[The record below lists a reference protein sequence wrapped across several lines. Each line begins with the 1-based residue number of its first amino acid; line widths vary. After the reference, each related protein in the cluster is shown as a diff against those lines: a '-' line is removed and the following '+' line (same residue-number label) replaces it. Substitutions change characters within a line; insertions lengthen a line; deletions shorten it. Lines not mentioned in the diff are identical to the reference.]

1 MSFAILRLQ
10 KLKSFADVGG
20 SLSHNYRNRETLNA
34 DSDRT
39 HLNDHDLDTNEKCM
53 SAIRDRIPEKRRK
66 DAVLCIE
73 HLITA
78 SPDWDGWSTEK
89 ETAFFEQSRKWL
101 ENKYGK
107 KNVVSTT
114 IHRDETTPHLV
125 AYVVPLDEETGR
137 LNAKKFI
144 GGSRHTLSQMQTD
157 FAVEVKD
164 LGLDRGVQGS
174 KAKHTSIKEYYEKLN
189 NYENEPGIEKGL
201 KYEVPEPDFFES
213 KNAYGERVA
222 ETVAAQIIDQV
233 SERFDRANTLASR
246 ADRFQKELSD
256 TRKTLDEIQQR
267 AKPYFDAIDGY
278 NRKLVDIFDDQLNI
292 LKSKMDDQVQQY
304 EIAYNRRQESEKIEK
319 NKREFEKNWSERLY
333 SMNSEQSKSFNFL
346 LNHIIEFTHDDFER
360 KQKVN
365 ELKRRLI
372 EDPNYA
378 LQSFQYRNREK
389 NPSKHEKRNDFERKI
404 AIDSSN
410 DFDQQP

>member
-1 MSFAILRLQ
+1 MSFAILRIQ

-78 SPDWDGWSTEK
+78 SPDWDGWGTEK

-125 AYVVPLDEETGR
+125 AYVVPLDEESGR

-157 FAVEVKD
+157 FAVEVKG

-174 KAKHTSIKEYYEKLN
+174 KAKHTSIQEYYEKLN

-201 KYEVPEPDFFES
+201 TYEVPEPEFFES
-213 KNAYGERVA
+213 KNVYGERVA
-222 ETVAAQIIDQV
+222 NAMIDQIFDQIAP
-233 SERFDRANTLASR
+233 RFDRANALASQTKKLKKELEDTKKTLA
-246 ADRFQKELSD
+246 EV
-256 TRKTLDEIQQR
+256 QQR
-267 AKPYFDAIDGY
+267 AKPYLDIINKYNHPNLETEFNKQVFKLEKDFD
-278 NRKLVDIFDDQLNI
+278 RQLEYHQFVKRQEKQERFN
-292 LKSKMDDQVQQY
+292 QQR
-304 EIAYNRRQESEKIEK
+304 ELREQLRLEQEQKKQLAEQEKREQQHLAYLRRQELEKQRK
-319 NKREFEKNWSERLY
+319 NEPKRHDNGNDNDY
-333 SMNSEQSKSFNFL
+333 S
-346 LNHIIEFTHDDFER
+346 
-360 KQKVN
+360 
-365 ELKRRLI
+365 
-372 EDPNYA
+372 
-378 LQSFQYRNREK
+378 
-389 NPSKHEKRNDFERKI
+389 PS
-404 AIDSSN
+404 
-410 DFDQQP
+410 

>member
-78 SPDWDGWSTEK
+78 SPDWDGWGTEK

>member
-1 MSFAILRLQ
+1 
-10 KLKSFADVGG
+10 
-20 SLSHNYRNRETLNA
+20 
-34 DSDRT
+34 
-39 HLNDHDLDTNEKCM
+39 
-53 SAIRDRIPEKRRK
+53 
-66 DAVLCIE
+66 
-73 HLITA
+73 LITA
-78 SPDWDGWSTEK
+78 SPDWDGWGTEK